1 MEETMSIST
10 LESLQSVRLLD
21 AIHQREDALDQAEV
35 DLAHEF
41 TQAILAGDPDA
52 TPDWTGTTPDYAA
65 GKKLGMAYDAPGYP
79 RKNRTVEQ
87 ALQDSL
93 DYGSGPGLA
102 DVLKVLSLAM
112 KGTDPT
118 VALAARQLVER
129 AAAKYA
135 SHNVDEVGE

>member
-1 MEETMSIST
+1 MEETMSICVT
-10 LESLQSVRLLD
+10 ESLQSVRLLD
-21 AIHQREDALDQAEV
+21 AIHQREDALDQAEA

-52 TPDWTGTTPDYAA
+52 TPDWTGTTPDFTEGRRLGMTYGAA
-65 GKKLGMAYDAPGYP
+65 GYP
-79 RKNRTVEQ
+79 YKRRSVEQ

-129 AAAKYA
+129 AAAKFA
-135 SHNVDEVGE
+135 QHNIDEVDE

>member
-1 MEETMSIST
+1 MSIST

-21 AIHQREDALDQAEV
+21 AMHQREDALDQAEA

-52 TPDWTGTTPDYAA
+52 TPDWTGTGPDYDAA
-65 GKKLGMAYDAPGYP
+65 RKHGIPFTASDAMP
-79 RKNRTVEQ
+79 RRRYTVAEC
-87 ALQDSL
+87 LQSGL
-93 DYGSGPGLA
+93 DYTGGPDMG

-129 AAAKYA
+129 AAAKFA
-135 SHNVDEVGE
+135 EHNVDEVDE

>member
-1 MEETMSIST
+1 MSICVT
-10 LESLQSVRLLD
+10 ESLQSRRLLD
-21 AIHQREDALDQAEV
+21 EIHQREDALSQAEA

-65 GKKLGMAYDAPGYP
+65 GKKLGMAHGAAGFP
-79 RKNRTVEQ
+79 RRRCAVEEC
-87 ALQDSL
+87 LMESL
-93 DYGSGPGLA
+93 DYSTGPNYG

-112 KGTDPT
+112 KGNDPM

-129 AAAKYA
+129 CAAVYA
-135 SHNVDEVGE
+135 HHNAEVE

>member
-1 MEETMSIST
+1 MSIST
-10 LESLQSVRLLD
+10 LESMQSVRLLD
-21 AIHQREDALDQAEV
+21 AIHQREDALDQAEA
-35 DLAHEF
+35 DLAYEF

-79 RKNRTVEQ
+79 RKNRTVEA
-87 ALQDSL
+87 ALMESL
-93 DYGSGPGLA
+93 DFANGPTHG

-112 KGTDPT
+112 KGTDLT

-129 AAAKYA
+129 AAAKFA
-135 SHNVDEVGE
+135 EHNVDEVDE

>member
-1 MEETMSIST
+1 MSICVT
-10 LESLQSVRLLD
+10 ESLQSRRLLD
-21 AIHQREDALDQAEV
+21 NMHQREDALDQAEAE
-35 DLAHEF
+35 LAHEF

-65 GKKLGMAYDAPGYP
+65 GKKLGMAYGAAGFP
-79 RKNRTVEQ
+79 RRRCTVEEC
-87 ALQDSL
+87 LMESL
-93 DYGSGPGLA
+93 DYTGGPDMG

-129 AAAKYA
+129 AAAKFA
-135 SHNVDEVGE
+135 QHNVDEVDE